1 MLTNHSAHHSA
12 HQSIRRHVE
21 RTSWIDWAAQLR
33 LALVLS
39 IAAVIVVVGLG
50 DRLSTQ
56 ALTIGVFITSS
67 AVAWHRMGPVERI
80 GIVPS
85 RIRRR

>member
-1 MLTNHSAHHSA
+1 M
-12 HQSIRRHVE
+12 E
-21 RTSWIDWAAQLR
+21 RTTWIDWAAQIR